1 MPEKKQKNYSKYILI
16 IQILIFAILYIALFF
31 FLRKNI
37 SDISQVITAAE
48 DVYGVYGYYLIFLGA
63 FIEGTFLIG
72 FYIPGSLI
80 VFLGVSLARLG
91 ITSFP
96 LVILFGTLGFTT
108 GYSLNYLLGR
118 YGWYKLIEGVGF
130 EEQIKRTKAKIH
142 SNYDKALFWG
152 YIMPSTGAMLST
164 VSGILHIPFKKFLIR
179 TLLIQ
184 TFWSLVL
191 GGLAYTFGM
200 SFIHMFLVYFGLIA
214 LVGILIYIISK
225 TRKKKPDT
233 PA

>member
-1 MPEKKQKNYSKYILI
+1 MPERKPKNYSKYILI
-16 IQILIFAILYIALFF
+16 IQIAIFAILYIALFF

-37 SDISQVITAAE
+37 TDLSQIITAAE

-80 VFLGVSLARLG
+80 VFLGVSLARMG

-96 LVILFGTLGFTT
+96 LVILFGTLGFTC
-108 GYSLNYLLGR
+108 GYSLNYFLGR

-130 EEQIKRTKAKIH
+130 ESQIKKTKEKIH
-142 SNYDKALFWG
+142 GNYDKALFWG
-152 YIMPSTGAMLST
+152 YIMPSTGSMLST

-191 GGLAYTFGM
+191 GGLAYAFGM
-200 SFIHMFLVYFGLIA
+200 NFINMFLIYFGLIA
-214 LVGILIYIISK
+214 LAGILIYVLNK
-225 TRKKKPDT
+225 TRKKT
-233 PA
+233 PNTPV